1 MIHEGAPRRNSF
13 RESGTPIYLPG
24 TDKVIG
30 IVQGGVFRKTITGSA
45 HMLRKP
51 PSIAFDLSTLDAAE
65 AAGAAHVAITD
76 RETGKVYRAS
86 IADVRYY
93 GRPVVRG
100 HGRQI
105 GLVLERYSIDGETP
119 EAERRAAAT
128 NQERNELQM
137 SLFGGAA

>member
-1 MIHEGAPRRNSF
+1 MLSQGQGARNTQ
-13 RESGTPIYLPG
+13 SGTPIYLPG
-24 TDKVIG
+24 TDKPIG
-30 IVQGGVFRKTITGSA
+30 YVQGGIFRKTITGST

-51 PSIAFDLSTLDAAE
+51 PAIAFDLSTLDAAE
-65 AAGAAHVAITD
+65 AAGALHVAITD

-105 GLVLERYSIDGETP
+105 GLALDHYSIDGETP

-128 NQERNELQM
+128 NKERNELQLG
-137 SLFGGAA
+137 LFGGAA